1 MKLRPDQ
8 SEILHSIL
16 GHLANT
22 ELGSHFRI
30 RQWKDRTDFYSCFNE
45 TIPVVEYDEYYTG
58 WISRA
63 LRTED
68 PVIWDRPFK
77 YIALTS
83 GTGNNREKHIPY
95 TETFIRSLLR
105 SSRQLIPRLLRNGVS
120 PFMLFRKILTVGGS
134 TDFTGAT
141 ERVGAYGYLPHL
153 RAGFM
158 SGIIYHESP
167 SWYSLLNVPGRKVH
181 ALADWEE
188 KTDIIAR
195 NAHRYNIGTVTGFP
209 SYVLPLFRKILD
221 HYQARTIHDIWPH
234 LRLYVHS
241 GVPLGHYK
249 SEILSCLGK
258 DTDFYETYY
267 ATEGFFGCSEFLNS
281 EHMILNTDGAVFYEF
296 IELSSENFSP
306 EGRLIPD
313 ATAVPVNSVQENV
326 PYAMVITNCCG
337 LVRML
342 QGDVLVFSDVE
353 KLRFRLS
360 GRISEMINNSGEII
374 PVSHIREE
382 LIGYCAINRLSG
394 IREIFMTSDI
404 KEGRSAYYF
413 YIVSDNLDVRCFS
426 GLDKYLSLSLP
437 LYRSYRMDG
446 LMRHPVINI
455 VKEDIYND
463 FLSRSGK
470 LNGQGKMPFYVAGRL
485 KEQLSSIVLTH
496 DR

>member
-8 SEILHSIL
+8 SEILHRIL
-16 GHLANT
+16 GHLVNT

-45 TIPVVEYDEYYTG
+45 TIPVVEYDEYYTD

-63 LRTED
+63 LRTEK
-68 PVIWDRPFK
+68 PIIWDELFK

-95 TETFIRSLLR
+95 TKTFIRSLIR
-105 SSRQLIPRLLRNGVS
+105 SSRQLIPRLLMNGVS
-120 PFMLFRKILTVGGS
+120 PFILLRKILTVGGS

-141 ERVGAYGYLPHL
+141 QRVGAYGYLPCL

-167 SWYSLLNVPGRKVH
+167 SWYSLLNVPGKKIH
-181 ALADWEE
+181 ALTDWEE
-188 KTDIIAR
+188 KTDIIAE
-195 NAHRYNIGTVTGFP
+195 NAYRYNIGTVTGFP

-241 GVPLGHYK
+241 GMPLGHYK

-281 EHMILNTDGAVFYEF
+281 EHMILNTDSAVFYEF

-306 EGRLIPD
+306 EGRLIPN

-326 PYAMVITNCCG
+326 PYAMVITNYCG

-342 QGDVLVFSDVE
+342 QGDVLIFSDAE
-353 KLRFRLS
+353 KLRFRLN
-360 GRISEMINNSGEII
+360 GRINEMINNSGEII
-374 PVSHIREE
+374 PVIHIREE
-382 LIGYCAINRLSG
+382 LIRYCAINQLPG
-394 IREIFMTSDI
+394 IREMFMTSDI
-404 KEGRSAYYF
+404 KEGRSSYCF
-413 YIVSDNLDVRCFS
+413 FIVSDDRNTDHFA
-426 GLDKYLSLSLP
+426 GLDSHLSRNLP
-437 LYRSYRMDG
+437 LYRSYRADG
-446 LMRHPVINI
+446 LMRCPVINM

-463 FLSRSGK
+463 FLLRSGK
-470 LNGQGKMPFYVAGRL
+470 LNGQAKMPFYVSGSL
-485 KEQLSSIVLTH
+485 KEQLYRLLINNG
-496 DR
+496 R